1 MLVNDENNIQ
11 KHIEYSSNLNIVL
24 NNLSTFT
31 PRRSIPLMMSISFS
45 ANMRGKPDIR
55 ACARRKLCERKR
67 PGKINSKCAL
77 NSNSQTMAAASIAHR
92 PISFSSAVSLY

>member
-31 PRRSIPLMMSISFS
+31 PRRSIPLMMSISF
-45 ANMRGKPDIR
+45 
-55 ACARRKLCERKR
+55 
-67 PGKINSKCAL
+67 KINSKCAL

-92 PISFSSAVSLY
+92 PISFSSAVSLYWPSQAFCS